1 MPTVPVM
8 INNADFN
15 AVIED
20 QRNVVQLV
28 DQHPNVVRVTIP
40 GLINRQSLIYGNGVP
55 WEIEVEI

>member
-1 MPTVPVM
+1 MPTVPIN

-20 QRNVVQLV
+20 QRNIVRISST
-28 DQHPNVVRVTIP
+28 DPNVVRVTIP
-40 GLINRQSLIYGNGVP
+40 GLIEKQTLIYGSGVP